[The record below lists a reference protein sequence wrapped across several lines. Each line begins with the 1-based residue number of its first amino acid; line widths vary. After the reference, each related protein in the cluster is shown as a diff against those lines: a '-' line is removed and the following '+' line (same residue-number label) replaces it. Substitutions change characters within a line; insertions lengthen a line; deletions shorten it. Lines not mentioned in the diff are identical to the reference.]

1 MTPNPFLNQVRRRI
15 ADQGA
20 WSKRA
25 MFPQTRQRVKPEQ
38 RVFLLSREDRRFVVV
53 AKNFVEA
60 DNRLS
65 ALLA

>member
-1 MTPNPFLNQVRRRI
+1 MTPNPFLTEVRRRI
-15 ADQGA
+15 TDQGA

-25 MFPQTRQRVKPEQ
+25 LFPKTKQRVQPAKK
-38 RVFLLSREDRRFVVV
+38 VFLLSRGDRRFVVV

-65 ALLA
+65 ATLD